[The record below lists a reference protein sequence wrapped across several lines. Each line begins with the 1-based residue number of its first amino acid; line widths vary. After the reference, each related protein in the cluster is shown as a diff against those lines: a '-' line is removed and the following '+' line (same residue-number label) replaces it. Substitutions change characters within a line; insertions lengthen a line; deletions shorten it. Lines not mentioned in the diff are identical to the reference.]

1 MALNSRSISLLAL
14 LSASLT
20 STSAFAPLPMSSIN
34 TELSANKPSG
44 SFFNQVPSEDDR
56 EKKEEKK
63 VVEEKPSILDNLLI
77 NSNNMETEEE
87 EEKPTDSKAE
97 DTTDPFDQSLEELL
111 STRKAKS
118 KASRPSTIGGVPTS
132 KASGTFLSDFVYF

>member
-1 MALNSRSISLLAL
+1 MALKSRSISLLAL

-34 TELSANKPSG
+34 TELNANKPSG
-44 SFFNQVPSEDDR
+44 SFFNQVPSDDER

-63 VVEEKPSILDNLLI
+63 IVEEKPSILDNLLI

-87 EEKPTDSKAE
+87 EKPTDSKAE
-97 DTTDPFDQSLEELL
+97 DAADPFDQSLEKLL

>member
-1 MALNSRSISLLAL
+1 MALNSRRISLLAL

-34 TELSANKPSG
+34 TELNANKPSG

-56 EKKEEKK
+56 EKKEEEKK
-63 VVEEKPSILDNLLI
+63 IVEEKPSILDNLLI
-77 NSNNMETEEE
+77 NSNNLETEE
-87 EEKPTDSKAE
+87 EEKPTDSKTE
-97 DTTDPFDQSLEELL
+97 DTADPFDQSLEKLL
-111 STRKAKS
+111 NTRKAKS

-132 KASGTFLSDFVYF
+132 KASGTFLSSF

>member
-34 TELSANKPSG
+34 TELNANKPSG

-56 EKKEEKK
+56 EKKEEEKK
-63 VVEEKPSILDNLLI
+63 IVEEKPSILDNLLI
-77 NSNNMETEEE
+77 NSNNLDTEE
-87 EEKPTDSKAE
+87 EEKPIDSKAE
-97 DTTDPFDQSLEELL
+97 DTADPFDQSLEKLL
-111 STRKAKS
+111 NTRKAKS

-132 KASGTFLSDFVYF
+132 KASGTFLSDF